1 MSFSPYD
8 LRYLSLTSG
17 GKLMNFRVSILL
29 FIAFSTLQPALSK
42 GRETIKD
49 ANMVQLAEVG
59 RKRYIPD
66 VSIYSTCISILRE
79 KYLDEA
85 VFAAFD
91 AAEGDTKKLLEELS
105 KECIGSTHSSEWV
118 THCQNA
124 VIAAKKENWVEAR
137 NQLSIALGL
146 KRDLQDWLLMKAV
159 ADHKTGALAATVE
172 DLENLCKIRKEKT
185 DGYKTVWATE
195 RGVEENPL
203 NSYFL
208 KSYSKL

>member
-1 MSFSPYD
+1 MK
-8 LRYLSLTSG
+8 T
-17 GKLMNFRVSILL
+17 RVSILL
-29 FIAFSTLQPALSK
+29 FIAFSSLQPALSK
-42 GRETIKD
+42 GTETMKEAKLMQVADI
-49 ANMVQLAEVG
+49 G
-59 RKRYIPD
+59 RKRYVPD
-66 VSIYSTCISILRE
+66 VSIYNICITKLRE
-79 KYLDEA
+79 KYRDEA

-91 AAEGDTKKLLEELS
+91 AAEGNTKKLLEELS

-124 VIAAKKENWVEAR
+124 VMAAKKENWLEAR

-159 ADHKTGALAATVE
+159 ADHKTGALDATVE

-185 DGYKTVWATE
+185 DGIKTVWAIE

-208 KSYSKL
+208 KSFSKL

>member
-1 MSFSPYD
+1 MSFSAYD
-8 LRYLSLTSG
+8 CVLCHLNQAEIVIMKKDITLTLISLC
-17 GKLMNFRVSILL
+17 
-29 FIAFSTLQPALSK
+29 AFNYGFSQPAL
-42 GRETIKD
+42 
-49 ANMVQLAEVG
+49 AESE
-59 RKRYIPD
+59 RKKYVPD
-66 VSIYSTCISILRE
+66 VSIYNTCISKLRE
-79 KYLDEA
+79 KYRDKA

-105 KECIGSTHSSEWV
+105 KECIGSTHSAEWV

-124 VIAAKKENWVEAR
+124 VIAAKKENWLEAR

-146 KRDLQDWLLMKAV
+146 KRDLQDWLLMKAI
-159 ADHKTGALAATVE
+159 ADHKTGALSATVE